1 MFVLL
6 LAGQLYVR
14 AIDFIYVRMNH
25 FLADLREELKIVSK
39 CFQDN
44 KASVV
49 SVRRQLRE
57 TIKKLKDIK
66 PTDFGKW
73 TAVFNKDFV
82 RDTTELE
89 KNELT
94 YPSDE
99 EFEEVEGRVLERQEG
114 LLADTGQYLSKRF
127 ESFLSHPVIAAAEVF
142 DVTLWPAAGSVVLET
157 YGEAQIGTLLHHYRL
172 LFAHLGGNAETA
184 KAEWLELKREV
195 ADPNKVLSSYIDSE
209 DLFNHL
215 RDKRSVKG
223 KTDDFFHLLL
233 LQLIVDCI
241 AVDTSECERAF
252 ALMNRLQGF
261 TRNRMGHFTL
271 HLLMTLCS
279 LGKSCE

>member
-1 MFVLL
+1 M
-6 LAGQLYVR
+6 R

-89 KNELT
+89 KYELT
-94 YPSDE
+94 YPADE

-114 LLADTGQYLSKRF
+114 LLADTGRYLSKRF

-142 DVTLWPAAGSVVLET
+142 DVTLWPSAGSAVLET
-157 YGEAQIGTLLHHYRL
+157 YGEAQIGTLLHHYQL
-172 LFAHLGGNAETA
+172 LFAHLGGNAE
-184 KAEWLELKREV
+184 V
-195 ADPNKVLSSYIDSE
+195 ARKKWR
-209 DLFNHL
+209 H
-215 RDKRSVKG
+215 RR
-223 KTDDFFHLLL
+223 
-233 LQLIVDCI
+233 
-241 AVDTSECERAF
+241 
-252 ALMNRLQGF
+252 
-261 TRNRMGHFTL
+261 
-271 HLLMTLCS
+271 
-279 LGKSCE
+279 

>member
-1 MFVLL
+1 MLKYSL
-6 LAGQLYVR
+6 HIRYRR
-14 AIDFIYVRMNH
+14 AVYEDT
-25 FLADLREELKIVSK
+25 
-39 CFQDN
+39 
-44 KASVV
+44 V
-49 SVRRQLRE
+49 SVY
-57 TIKKLKDIK
+57 
-66 PTDFGKW
+66 
-73 TAVFNKDFV
+73 
-82 RDTTELE
+82 TTH
-89 KNELT
+89 K
-94 YPSDE
+94 
-99 EFEEVEGRVLERQEG
+99 V
-114 LLADTGQYLSKRF
+114 
-127 ESFLSHPVIAAAEVF
+127 SH
-142 DVTLWPAAGSVVLET
+142 TNSTRAGGSS
-157 YGEAQIGTLLHHYRL
+157 H
-172 LFAHLGGNAETA
+172 
-184 KAEWLELKREV
+184 LEL
-195 ADPNKVLSSYIDSE
+195 AKVLSSYGDSE